1 MTATS
6 NNHVSV
12 LLVDDHDLL
21 RAGLRVIIEGT
32 NEFDV
37 VAEAATGEEAVELAR
52 RLQPDVV
59 VMDVRLP
66 GIDGIEATRRIMKSD
81 QRIHV
86 LVLTMDPPE
95 DVLLDVFEAGGSGYL
110 RKTGMELRLMDA
122 LRAVASGK
130 VVADPALVEALRK
143 RKVKETVKGVRH

>member
-1 MTATS
+1 MTAAPTT
-6 NNHVSV
+6 HATV

-21 RAGLRVIIEGT
+21 RTGLRVLIEGS

-37 VAEAATGEEAVELAR
+37 IAEAATGEEAVELAR

-66 GIDGIEATRRIMKSD
+66 GIDGIEATRRIMKFD
-81 QRIHV
+81 ERIHV

-95 DVLLDVFEAGGSGYL
+95 DVLLEVFEAGGSGYL
-110 RKTGMELRLMDA
+110 RKTGMELRLIDA

-130 VVADPALVEALRK
+130 VVADPALVEALRR
-143 RKVKETVKGVRH
+143 RKVKETARNGRR

>member
-1 MTATS
+1 MKMAATQLT
-6 NNHVSV
+6 SV

-21 RAGLRVIIEGT
+21 RAGLKVLIEGT
-32 NEFDV
+32 SEFDV

-52 RLQPDVV
+52 RLRPDVV

-66 GIDGIEATRRIMKSD
+66 GIDGIEATRRIMKTD
-81 QRIHV
+81 CDIHV

-95 DVLLDVFEAGGSGYL
+95 DVLLEVFEAGGSGYL
-110 RKTGMELRLMDA
+110 RKTGMELRLIDA

-143 RKVKETVKGVRH
+143 RKVKETAKGVKH